1 MSPMQKTRLA
11 LQARAFGFALECAQQ
26 RARSARECVDP
37 RQRAEMR
44 AQMRWWAVSA
54 RFRVVAILAV
64 ATAAT
69 EAARLSFRARALARI
84 PARRAQV
91 GRRASR

>member
-1 MSPMQKTRLA
+1 MRLTRKTFEERMRAAGLMSPMQRLA

-54 RFRVVAILAV
+54 RVS
-64 ATAAT
+64 
-69 EAARLSFRARALARI
+69 ARDWWRALLEAVHDEARK
-84 PARRAQV
+84 
-91 GRRASR
+91 